1 MKFHVM
7 INKYFHETSL
17 FEIATDVFNFSQYT
31 NFKKKMHQKYNSK
44 RFTFIKKM
52 KIKHLQ
58 VSDGGIFNFT
68 KIYLTY
74 KPAENE
80 FKDKDDFIFDGRIP
94 INQIS
99 WKGPYL
105 KEQKDY
111 EYYWLIENMK
121 ENIHHP

>member
-1 MKFHVM
+1 M

-17 FEIATDVFNFSQYT
+17 FEIATDVFIFSQYT
-31 NFKKKMHQKYNSK
+31 NVKKKMHQKYNSK

-68 KIYLTY
+68 KIYPTY

-111 EYYWLIENMK
+111 EYYWLTENMK